1 MTELAS
7 ADPADALWR
16 DAKGQPFF
24 RHRPKLVGAEI
35 TFTLEPDALA
45 WSDGKVEGRMPLH
58 QIGSVRIVYRPANLY
73 TRRFRVEINQ
83 RLGKSVWFANLSYRG
98 LMEVETNDQPFAA
111 FVRELLARIAKASPK
126 ALFLGGE
133 PAWRYGLVG
142 LFSLVLAGAGIIV
155 GVEAV
160 KTLTWALAGAV
171 LVVAGYMAWQ
181 MAQWLIRNKPV
192 VINPQDPPTALL
204 P

>member
-1 MTELAS
+1 
-7 ADPADALWR
+7 
-16 DAKGQPFF
+16 
-24 RHRPKLVGAEI
+24 
-35 TFTLEPDALA
+35 LA

-133 PAWRYGLVG
+133 P
-142 LFSLVLAGAGIIV
+142 
-155 GVEAV
+155 
-160 KTLTWALAGAV
+160 
-171 LVVAGYMAWQ
+171 
-181 MAQWLIRNKPV
+181 
-192 VINPQDPPTALL
+192 
-204 P
+204 